1 MKKPIVSSNCS
12 GYALLM
18 VMVTT
23 AVGLTVTSAYL
34 KWSSTKESMNERSK
48 VFRSKLQVAEAST
61 ETFYSHISKDFL
73 TVGKERVDQRIW
85 QYSSWYTTSFGRL
98 NVLIDNDPADQAFS
112 QELLFNN
119 WTFGTKVEDWALK
132 PLLSSL
138 EGLYGEAATFKV
150 YSYGRKTGMS
160 SVLVK
165 NIEQNIQC
173 ASLPLFQF
181 GIFYIKDLELSPG
194 ADIDERQTL
203 HGRVHSNA
211 SMYLRPSGKLLQFQ
225 DPVTSSG
232 EIFHTFHPDDPR
244 TTTPTDGIS
253 YNGDKL
259 SQVKSFVLPVGE
271 TPPQNAG
278 HILINKPPLTE
289 SKDSILGKFRM
300 YNKADLII
308 EVYDSDIIRGFSG
321 AYNNFNTQIPQ
332 NVMEDFVDLSL
343 FFNRREYKYVRS
355 VDIDMEEFLDSYDSL
370 KSALG
375 REIRVLYIADL
386 RTDSFF
392 YQSGVRLIEGE
403 VLPETGLT
411 VATMNPLYVQG
422 DYNIGETRGRGN
434 RGRVISPVVPASL
447 MADAITVLSANWK
460 DSDST
465 KGLGSRRASK
475 TTVNAALIGGI
486 VPSGG
491 GFYSGGM
498 ENLVR
503 LLEDWSGRV
512 LDINGSYV
520 VLFESEIATAPWG
533 TYDVYNTPRRRYSF
547 DDNFLNP
554 NLLPPGTPEVRMVIR
569 NPWIES

>member
-1 MKKPIVSSNCS
+1 MKRPIVSSNSS

-34 KWSSTKESMNERSK
+34 KWSSTKESMNERAK

-73 TVGKERVDQRIW
+73 TAGKDLVDQRIW
-85 QYSSWYTTSFGRL
+85 QYSSWYTTGFGRL
-98 NVLIDNDPADQAFS
+98 NVLIDNDPADLAFS

-119 WTFGTKVEDWALK
+119 WTFGTKVENWALR
-132 PLLSSL
+132 PLTSSL

-150 YSYGRKTGMS
+150 YSYGRKMTGRS
-160 SVLVK
+160 SLLVK

-173 ASLPLFQF
+173 ASVPVFQF
-181 GIFYIKDLELSPG
+181 GIFYLKDLELSPG

-203 HGRVHSNA
+203 YGHVHSNG
-211 SMYLRPSGKLLQFQ
+211 SIYLRPSGKVLQFQ

-232 EIFHTFHPDDPR
+232 DIFHTFHPDDPR
-244 TTTPTDGIS
+244 TTTPTDRIS
-253 YNGDKL
+253 YNADKL
-259 SQVKSFVLPVGE
+259 SQVKSYVLPVGE
-271 TPPQNAG
+271 TPPQNPG
-278 HILINKPPLTE
+278 RILIEKPPLTE

-308 EVYDSDIIRGFSG
+308 EVLDGGIIRGFSG
-321 AYNNFNTQIPQ
+321 TYNNFNTQIPK
-332 NVMEDFVDLSL
+332 NVMKKLVNLPKPKNF
-343 FFNRREYKYVRS
+343 FFNRREYRDVQS
-355 VDIDMEEFLDSYDSL
+355 VDLDMEEFLAQYGSL

-375 REIRVLYIADL
+375 RDIRVLYVADL
-386 RTDSFF
+386 RTSTFSS
-392 YQSGVRLIEGE
+392 QSGVRLIKGE
-403 VLPETGLT
+403 VLPQTGLT

-422 DYNIGETRGRGN
+422 NYNIGDNQGGQ
-434 RGRVISPVVPASL
+434 VVAASL
-447 MADAITVLSANWK
+447 MGDAITVLSENWE
-460 DSDST
+460 DSESMN
-465 KGLGSRRASK
+465 GLASRRASQTK
-475 TTVNAALIGGI
+475 INAALIGGI

-503 LLEDWSGRV
+503 LLEDWSSRE
-512 LDINGSYV
+512 LNINGSYV

-547 DDNFLNP
+547 DENFLNP